1 MMTCRLSEVFTLP
14 SIRWQLF
21 EESET
26 PSGLVDGV
34 YILGRAVG
42 PFFLID
48 GESRNKKY
56 YSKLLWENAISR
68 NKESLDNRS
77 MLGTIGHD
85 GKLDDEA
92 LREGKVSHIVT
103 RLWIDEENKIGMG
116 EILILSTPAGVN
128 LNALL
133 RGGVPLA
140 VSSRASGEINGKTK
154 TGGEIVNPETYI
166 LEGFDFVRTPGVLS
180 AFPKLVESL
189 TSEISESSKKPEV
202 NMSLEKLVESLSS
215 EKVTLTERLDEA
227 LESSRQA
234 KVKLTAAEQSVTL
247 KVGEVTALSES
258 LSDQKRLNEDLTA
271 KIKAYEALGT
281 ADQISENL
289 KNSMSLLEAYKEL
302 GSTEEIT
309 EALNKSHAVIS
320 EYADLG
326 TPEKI
331 GLVFDIVEEYQS
343 LGNPS
348 TISEGL
354 ERLSLYEDLASP
366 AEVNKLIDL
375 VESYSDLATPAEVT
389 RVLELTETYAELA
402 TPHQVDRLIQV
413 VEAYSALGTP
423 EQIDR
428 ALTRATMFFEAAKDK
443 SNTKLV
449 ESFAKKFDLDP
460 ATATEMVEKFGSTE
474 SASEFLTKLKTT
486 TDVRTRYRVPTDEG
500 VKAPVN
506 ENFTSVLERN
516 TESRASSLMKPF
528 IR

>member
-1 MMTCRLSEVFTLP
+1 M
-14 SIRWQLF
+14 
-21 EESET
+21 
-26 PSGLVDGV
+26 
-34 YILGRAVG
+34 
-42 PFFLID
+42 
-48 GESRNKKY
+48 
-56 YSKLLWENAISR
+56 
-68 NKESLDNRS
+68 
-77 MLGTIGHD
+77 
-85 GKLDDEA
+85 
-92 LREGKVSHIVT
+92 
-103 RLWIDEENKIGMG
+103 
-116 EILILSTPAGVN
+116 
-128 LNALL
+128 
-133 RGGVPLA
+133 
-140 VSSRASGEINGKTK
+140 
-154 TGGEIVNPETYI
+154 
-166 LEGFDFVRTPGVLS
+166 
-180 AFPKLVESL
+180 
-189 TSEISESSKKPEV
+189 
-202 NMSLEKLVESLSS
+202 
-215 EKVTLTERLDEA
+215 
-227 LESSRQA
+227 
-234 KVKLTAAEQSVTL
+234 
-247 KVGEVTALSES
+247 
-258 LSDQKRLNEDLTA
+258 
-271 KIKAYEALGT
+271 
-281 ADQISENL
+281 
-289 KNSMSLLEAYKEL
+289 
-302 GSTEEIT
+302 
-309 EALNKSHAVIS
+309 NKSHAVIS